1 MAPFLPGWPEFGT
14 ISSGGPE
21 FLLPDLDLLRQ
32 DNNILSPDKDILRP
46 DIDILRQDIDILR
59 PDIDILRQDIDI
71 LSPKGL
77 PKGLQV
83 PLDVKFNDS
92 ISEQKNINTLYY
104 WNILFSGA

>member
-1 MAPFLPGWPEFGT
+1 MAPSFQGWPEFGT

-46 DIDILRQDIDILR
+46 DIDILRQDIDIL
-59 PDIDILRQDIDI
+59 
-71 LSPKGL
+71 SPKGL

-92 ISEQKNINTLYY
+92 ICEQKNINTLGSV
-104 WNILFSGA
+104 LL